1 MYTDGHGHC
10 FSGSHPEGTRTY
22 SQRRLRDLT
31 YSHALEGPVFDAP
44 VVRTTKASP
53 SEASSAMEADLKKAK
68 VSHITSRKLTK
79 ETAAAWDYRIRKNSK
94 GEIEELAP
102 FRGPTGNL
110 TGIKVRNL
118 GPDTMGKDFFVI
130 GRVSDQLWGRHRYGD
145 GEKRHDGKPSW
156 VAITE
161 GEHDAMA
168 ASQAMGLRYHIVSLP
183 QGTQSAAGAIKANLE
198 WLLTHDRIILGF
210 DQDAP
215 GRAAME
221 DCVSLLPPGRVFI
234 ARWPAKD
241 ASQLLQEGRGADI
254 TAVIWNP
261 SPYRPDGMVDARTL
275 TEACMAPVIRGIPW
289 AWDGLTDLTYG
300 RRPQETIALGSGT
313 GMGKSDLIDEQI
325 GCDLQGRTK
334 AGAAYEPQG
343 WALFSFEGGG
353 PAKKKNTVAG
363 KIGRKRF
370 HKSIEDL
377 EGGFE
382 WTPEEKRGVLDRM
395 DNELWNGGGKLF
407 IYDARGL
414 AGWDDIK
421 DKMRYLRQAEGIRHY
436 LIDPLSAMV
445 TEEEDERKEIDRIV
459 LAFTKLME
467 ELDAYGYLVSHLT
480 RPSMGPS
487 HEEGGK
493 VQLRQFRGSNA
504 IGMFTYFVLG
514 MERNQQADTEA
525 ERAESTVRM
534 VKDRFTGDST
544 GHTFKLVYDRFTGSL
559 DEPAKGSDV
568 V

>member
-1 MYTDGHGHC
+1 MTA
-10 FSGSHPEGTRTY
+10 
-22 SQRRLRDLT
+22 Q
-31 YSHALEGPVFDAP
+31 
-44 VVRTTKASP
+44 
-53 SEASSAMEADLKKAK
+53 SAEMEADLKKGK

-102 FRGPTGNL
+102 FRDLTGTL

-130 GRVSDQLWGRHRYGD
+130 GKVTGQLWGRHRYGD
-145 GEKRHDGKPSW
+145 GEKRNDGKPSW
-156 VAITE
+156 VAILE

-168 ASQAMGLRYHIVSLP
+168 ASQAMGLRYHITSIP
-183 QGTQSAAGAIKANLE
+183 QGTDSAVAAIKANLE

-221 DCVSLLPPGRVFI
+221 ECVGLFPPGRVFI
-234 ARWPAKD
+234 ARWPGKD
-241 ASQLLQEGRGADI
+241 ASALLQEGRGSDI
-254 TAVIWNP
+254 TSVLWNP

-275 TEACMAPVIRGIPW
+275 TEACMAPTVRGIPW
-289 AWDGLTDLTYG
+289 AFDGLTALTYG
-300 RRPQETIALGSGT
+300 RRPQETITLGSGT
-313 GMGKSDLIDEQI
+313 GMGKSDLIAEQI
-325 GCDLQGRTK
+325 AADLQGLTK
-334 AGAAYEPQG
+334 AGERYDPQA
-343 WALFSFEGGG
+343 WAVWAFEGGG
-353 PAKKKNTVAG
+353 PAKFKNTVAG

-370 HKSIEDL
+370 HKAVEDL

-395 DNELWNGGGKLF
+395 DGDLWNQGGKLF

-421 DKMRYLRQAEGIRHY
+421 DKMRYMAQSEGVRHF
-436 LIDPLSAMV
+436 LLDPISAMV
-445 TEEEDERKEIDRIV
+445 TDEEDERKEIDRIV
-459 LAFTKLME
+459 LAYTKLME
-467 ELDAYGYLVSHLT
+467 ELDGYGYLVSHLT

-493 VQLRQFRGSNA
+493 VQLRQFRGSNG
-504 IGMFTYFVLG
+504 IGMFSTYVIG
-514 MERNQQADTEA
+514 MERNQQAETEA
-525 ERAESTVRM
+525 ERAESTIRI
-534 VKDRFTGDST
+534 VKDRHTGDST

-559 DEPAKGSDV
+559 DEPAAGSDV